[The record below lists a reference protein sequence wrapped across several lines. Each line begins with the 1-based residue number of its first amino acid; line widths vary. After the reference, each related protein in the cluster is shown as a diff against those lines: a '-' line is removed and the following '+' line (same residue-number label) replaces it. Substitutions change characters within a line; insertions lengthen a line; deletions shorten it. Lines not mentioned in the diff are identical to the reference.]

1 MGKLSLKGFTLEA
14 AHKFCQV
21 LNHSEKKTNKQKAKT
36 TERNEEL
43 STVKGEGTASKSVGL
58 SDP

>member
-14 AHKFCQV
+14 VLKFCQV

-36 TERNEEL
+36 TERNEEAL
-43 STVKGEGTASKSVGL
+43 HCQRGGNSK
-58 SDP
+58 